1 MEERVRYKQ
10 LEPEERVTIASM
22 KQQGLSGRAIARTLG
37 RSACTV
43 SRELLRND
51 SGEWGYTG
59 AGGERVGGAV
69 VGGVR
74 PAGAE
79 GVAAADPLRGKRTTR
94 MSPKVRCRTKRST
107 RHYIRRRRTAAR

>member
-59 AGGERVGGAV
+59 AGGERVGALWLAV
-69 VGGVR
+69 CGLLARKGSPQQIR
-74 PAGAE
+74 Y
-79 GVAAADPLRGKRTTR
+79 AASGLPG
-94 MSPKVRCRTKRST
+94 
-107 RHYIRRRRTAAR
+107 